1 MLSIARSR
9 YTLPSQFVFLAIN
22 AAGLVAGVT
31 YNASTPDLY
40 PNNAHHKLGWVV
52 TWAVSAQ
59 LLIGLAGRVAGVMRG
74 GAAGAGTGALNKEER
89 QGFIPVS
96 TEAVAEHENRH
107 RQSNDSGSGS
117 SAGGRP
123 DSLRSDSLSTM
134 VGQESPSTEHAPHR
148 TVRFEDVHVDAD
160 DDDDLDDLDFGKERM
175 ATRLVFPRAN
185 SVIAKVVGKISS
197 RAWNFLMFGY
207 VLVERTILIL
217 GYVTL
222 CTGIITWARF
232 FVSFSFSLQPD
243 FLLQSKKVK
252 RLRAPG

>member
-59 LLIGLAGRVAGVMRG
+59 VLVGLAGRVVGVMRG
-74 GAAGAGTGALNKEER
+74 GAAGAGAGALNKEER

-96 TEAVAEHENRH
+96 TEAMAENCH

-117 SAGGRP
+117 GAGGRP

-134 VGQESPSTEHAPHR
+134 VGQESPSAEHAPHR
-148 TVRFEDVHVDAD
+148 TVRFEDVHVGA

-175 ATRLVFPRAN
+175 ATGPAFPRAN
-185 SVIAKVVGKISS
+185 SVIAKVAGKISS
-197 RAWNFLMFGY
+197 RAWKVLMFGY
-207 VLVERTILIL
+207 VLIERTILIL

-232 FVSFSFSLQPD
+232 FVSFSPLTSIRFMSE
-243 FLLQSKKVK
+243 SKKK
-252 RLRAPG
+252 TPD